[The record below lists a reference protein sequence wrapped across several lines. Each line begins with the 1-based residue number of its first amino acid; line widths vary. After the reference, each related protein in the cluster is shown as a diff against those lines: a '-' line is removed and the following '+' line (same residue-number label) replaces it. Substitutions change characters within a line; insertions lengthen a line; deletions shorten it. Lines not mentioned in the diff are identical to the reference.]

1 MGFWQVTGLVFVK
14 HSRNQRMQ
22 EVERTAEDG
31 GMLSWKT
38 PAVVADLTFLSLKL
52 QEKEAVRVSC
62 PSKVP

>member
-1 MGFWQVTGLVFVK
+1 M
-14 HSRNQRMQ
+14 R